1 MNGTISPIQTPEQVL
16 AAASSE
22 ALLDAIV
29 RLTHVIHTLGNDPTP
44 NHNRLF
50 ALREQRRLAREE
62 VLRRLP
68 RSDR

>member
-1 MNGTISPIQTPEQVL
+1 MTVTPITSPEQVL

-29 RLTHVIHTLGNDPTP
+29 RLTHAIHALRTEPTP
-44 NHNRLF
+44 NFNRLF

-68 RSDR
+68 RGDR